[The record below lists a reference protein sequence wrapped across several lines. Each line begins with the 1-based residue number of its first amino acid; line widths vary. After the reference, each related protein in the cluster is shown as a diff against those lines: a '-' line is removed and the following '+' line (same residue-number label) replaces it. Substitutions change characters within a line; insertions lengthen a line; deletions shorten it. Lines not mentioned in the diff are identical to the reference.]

1 MAALAGL
8 GDRLF
13 LASSGPAA
21 GKNWTLPR
29 IWTEPDVF
37 RAATDLF
44 RAKTKSLAVL
54 ARAGELAGV
63 RRQLGVV
70 GKTGCIGCHVGFRA
84 CQLVCGRGWRAA
96 VRPSCSACG
105 YVSRQR
111 PVLWPMPNAVL
122 ACLRSPVVNIAT
134 VSKGARLGSARKR

>member
-13 LASSGPAA
+13 LARSGPAA
-21 GKNWTLPR
+21 GKNLTLPR

-44 RAKTKSLAVL
+44 RAETKSLAVL

-70 GKTGCIGCHVGFRA
+70 GKTGCKACHVGFRA
-84 CQLVCGRGWRAA
+84 
-96 VRPSCSACG
+96 
-105 YVSRQR
+105 RQ
-111 PVLWPMPNAVL
+111 
-122 ACLRSPVVNIAT
+122 
-134 VSKGARLGSARKR
+134 